1 MPFIIGIGD
10 SGSPISN
17 DTKVK
22 NKTLKNKLLV
32 VSNNV
37 NIIADRKWLSL
48 PQGIIYMKVLLSPCY

>member
-10 SGSPISN
+10 IGSINN

-22 NKTLKNKLLV
+22 IKTLKNKLLV

-48 PQGIIYMKVLLSPCY
+48 PQGISDKHFTI

>member
-10 SGSPISN
+10 IGPISN

-48 PQGIIYMKVLLSPCY
+48 PQGISDKQFSI

>member
-10 SGSPISN
+10 SGSSISN

-48 PQGIIYMKVLLSPCY
+48 PQGISDKQFSI

>member
-1 MPFIIGIGD
+1 MPFIIGIED
-10 SGSPISN
+10 SGSISN

-22 NKTLKNKLLV
+22 NITLKNKLLV

-48 PQGIIYMKVLLSPCY
+48 PQGISDKHFTI

>member
-10 SGSPISN
+10 SGSISN

-22 NKTLKNKLLV
+22 IKTLKNKLLV

-48 PQGIIYMKVLLSPCY
+48 PQGISDKQFSI

>member
-10 SGSPISN
+10 SGSSISN

-32 VSNNV
+32 VSNIV

-48 PQGIIYMKVLLSPCY
+48 PQGISDKQFSM